1 MTLKSP
7 SRAACTLVL
16 GTVTLVATTIFAQQ
30 LVEPQKTDGP
40 VTQNVCAMVSK
51 YHINH
56 GQIDDALS
64 AKLLDR
70 FLEVLDP
77 QKLYFLKS
85 DVDGFEKSRL
95 VLDDQLKEGDAKFAY
110 DVSNTYK
117 QRVQDRVAYAHEM
130 IDASHDFT
138 IEEELVTDAKDLP
151 YSESRDALNDRWRRR
166 VKLDIL
172 NLRLDDTKPEEI
184 ADRLHKRYRM
194 LERTINETESFEVLE
209 MYLSSMTHCFDPH
222 SSYMSPQTLEEFRIS
237 MQLSL
242 DGIGAA
248 LRSEDGYT
256 TVAQIVK
263 GGAAEKDGRLEV
275 GDKIM
280 AVAQEVGEFVDIV
293 EMKLSKVVRLIRG
306 KRGSKVRLQVQKGDS
321 GDTIVYDLIRQK
333 IELKESEVKG
343 EIIETMDRTGRQ
355 ARIGV
360 INIPSFYRDFNG
372 AENGIEDFKSTAR
385 DLQNVLVEF
394 RNDPKGAPE
403 AIIID
408 LRYNGGGAL
417 SESIEVT
424 GLFIDEG
431 PVVQVKEPGS
441 SVRTYSDDIEG
452 AFNEP
457 LIVVCNRMSAS
468 ASEIFAGAIKD
479 YGRGIVVGDSS
490 THGKGTVQNVI
501 PVGGSMISS
510 FFGQPKDNGA
520 LKLTINQFYRVNG
533 DSTQNTGVKSDIVL
547 PSLIDHMDVG
557 EASLDN
563 ALAFNRI
570 DPAEYDRLA
579 YVNNDV
585 ISRLQNASKK
595 RVAANDDF
603 KKLEG
608 DIAKYVDRKNRK
620 TISLNESKL
629 KAERDADRSDD
640 DKKKEEGDDEE
651 EADAEEGPIFP
662 ESAYNDE
669 LLNIAID
676 YVETLRGAA
685 TAQR

>member
-110 DVSNTYK
+110 DVFNTYK

-360 INIPSFYRDFNG
+360 INIQSFYRDFNG

-394 RNDPKGAPE
+394 RNDPKGAPD

-431 PVVQVKEPGS
+431 QFVQVKEP
-441 SVRTYSDDIEG
+441 VRACGPTAKRCRRRVRRTAGRRLQPDVG
-452 AFNEP
+452 
-457 LIVVCNRMSAS
+457 VGV
-468 ASEIFAGAIKD
+468 EIFTPEPSRFTVAA
-479 YGRGIVVGDSS
+479 SS
-490 THGKGTVQNVI
+490 LETPARTAKGTVR
-501 PVGGSMISS
+501 
-510 FFGQPKDNGA
+510 
-520 LKLTINQFYRVNG
+520 T
-533 DSTQNTGVKSDIVL
+533 
-547 PSLIDHMDVG
+547 
-557 EASLDN
+557 
-563 ALAFNRI
+563 
-570 DPAEYDRLA
+570 
-579 YVNNDV
+579 
-585 ISRLQNASKK
+585 
-595 RVAANDDF
+595 
-603 KKLEG
+603 
-608 DIAKYVDRKNRK
+608 
-620 TISLNESKL
+620 
-629 KAERDADRSDD
+629 
-640 DKKKEEGDDEE
+640 
-651 EADAEEGPIFP
+651 
-662 ESAYNDE
+662 
-669 LLNIAID
+669 
-676 YVETLRGAA
+676 
-685 TAQR
+685 

>member
-30 LVEPQKTDGP
+30 LVEPQQTDGA

-56 GQIDDALS
+56 GRIDDALS

-85 DVDGFEKSRL
+85 DIDGFEKSRL
-95 VLDDQLKEGDAKFAY
+95 DLDDQLKQGDAKFAY
-110 DVSNTYK
+110 DVFNTYR

-138 IEEELVTDAKDLP
+138 IEEELITDAKDLP
-151 YSESRDALNDRWRRR
+151 YSESRDALNDRWRKR

-172 NLRLDDTKPEEI
+172 NLRLDDTKQEEI

-280 AVAQEVGEFVDIV
+280 AVGQEVGEFVDIV
-293 EMKLSKVVRLIRG
+293 DMKLSKVVRLIRG

-385 DLQNVLVEF
+385 DLQNVLVDF
-394 RNDPKGAPE
+394 RNDPKGAPD

-441 SVRTYSDDIEG
+441 SVKTYSDDIEG

-501 PVGGSMISS
+501 PVGGNVISS

-570 DPAEYDRLA
+570 EPAEYGRLA

-585 ISRLQNASKK
+585 ISRLQNASQK

-629 KAERDADRSDD
+629 KAERDADRPAD
-640 DKKKEEGDDEE
+640 DKKKDDEE
-651 EADAEEGPIFP
+651 EESEREEGPIFP

-669 LLNIAID
+669 LLNIAVD
-676 YVETLRGAA
+676 YVEALRGAA

>member
-30 LVEPQKTDGP
+30 LVEPQPSDGT
-40 VTQNVCAMVSK
+40 VAKAVCAMVSK

-56 GQIDDALS
+56 GRIDDEIS
-64 AKLLDR
+64 SKLLDR
-70 FLEVLDP
+70 FLDVLDP

-85 DVDGFEKSRL
+85 DVDQFEKSRL
-95 VLDDQLKEGDAKFAY
+95 VLDDQLLEGNPQFAF
-110 DVSNTYK
+110 DVFNTYRN
-117 QRVQDRVAYAHEM
+117 RVRDRVAYAHEM

-138 IEEELVTDAKDLP
+138 AEEDLITDAEDLP
-151 YSESRDALNDRWRRR
+151 HSESRDALNERWRKR

-184 ADRLHKRYRM
+184 SDRLHKRYRM

-209 MYLSSMTHCFDPH
+209 MFLSSMTHCFDPH

-280 AVAQEVGEFVDIV
+280 AVAQEVGDFVDIV

-321 GDTIVYDLIRQK
+321 GDTIIYDLIRQK

-343 EIIETMDRTGRQ
+343 EIIEATDRTGRQ

-372 AENGIEDFKSTAR
+372 AEKGVENFKSTAR
-385 DLQNVLVEF
+385 DVQNVLVEF
-394 RNDPKGAPE
+394 RNDPKGVPD
-403 AIIID
+403 AIIVD

-417 SESIEVT
+417 SEAIEVT

-431 PVVQVKEPGS
+431 PVVQVKEPGAN
-441 SVRTYSDDIEG
+441 VRTYADDIEG

-479 YGRGIVVGDSS
+479 YRRGIVVGDSS

-501 PVGGSMISS
+501 PVGANMFSS

-533 DSTQNTGVKSDIVL
+533 DSTQNLGVKSDIVL

-557 EASLDN
+557 EAAMDN

-579 YVNNDV
+579 YVNNDL
-585 ISRLQNASKK
+585 ISRLKGSSQK
-595 RVAANDDF
+595 RVAANDEF
-603 KKLEG
+603 KEIKG
-608 DIAKYVDRKNRK
+608 DIAKYLERKNRK
-620 TISLNESKL
+620 KISLNEAEL
-629 KAERDADRSDD
+629 KAERDAER
-640 DKKKEEGDDEE
+640 KEDDEE
-651 EADAEEGPIFP
+651 EKEDEPESSEEEGPIFP

-676 YVETLRGAA
+676 YVEGLRGAA